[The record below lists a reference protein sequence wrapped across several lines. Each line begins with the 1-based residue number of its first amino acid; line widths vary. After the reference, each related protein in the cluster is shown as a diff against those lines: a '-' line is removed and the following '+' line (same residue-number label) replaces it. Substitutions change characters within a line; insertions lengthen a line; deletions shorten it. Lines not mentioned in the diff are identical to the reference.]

1 MTTADVTVFV
11 VDDDVSVRKSVARL
25 IESVGLKVETFA
37 SAREYLKQDPCEGPA
52 CLVLDVRMPEMSGLD
67 LQDELTSA
75 GLSMPII
82 FITGHGNVP
91 MSVKAV
97 KAGAVDFIEKPFD
110 GQTLLDAIN
119 EAIKRDRKSKLDQAE
134 INEIQKRVDSLTKRE
149 KEVFALVVQG
159 LLNKQIAFELG
170 TSEKTVKVHRGRVM
184 EKMQAESLA
193 DLVRMAERIGIDK
206 TKGLPI

>member
-25 IESVGLKVETFA
+25 IESMGLKVETFA

-110 GQTLLDAIN
+110 DQTLLNAIN

-184 EKMQAESLA
+184 GKMQAESLA
-193 DLVRMAERIGIDK
+193 DLVRTAERIGIDK
-206 TKGLPI
+206 TKNPE

>member
-110 GQTLLDAIN
+110 DQTLLDAIN

>member
-25 IESVGLKVETFA
+25 IESMGLKVETFA

-110 GQTLLDAIN
+110 DQTLLDAIN

-149 KEVFALVVQG
+149 KEVFAFVVQG
-159 LLNKQIAFELG
+159 FLNKQIAFELG

>member
-52 CLVLDVRMPEMSGLD
+52 CLVLDVRMPDMSGLD

-110 GQTLLDAIN
+110 DQTLLGAIN

-134 INEIQKRVDSLTKRE
+134 INEIQKRVIL
-149 KEVFALVVQG
+149 
-159 LLNKQIAFELG
+159 
-170 TSEKTVKVHRGRVM
+170 
-184 EKMQAESLA
+184 
-193 DLVRMAERIGIDK
+193 
-206 TKGLPI
+206 

>member
-110 GQTLLDAIN
+110 DQTLLDAIN

-159 LLNKQIAFELG
+159 LLNKRIAFELG